1 MSLVLAVLASVA
13 RVTCYLPPVDA
24 TIVEPFVDAP
34 CPYCAGGHRGVE
46 YDVSPGTPVR
56 AAAPGVVTFDGVV
69 AGTRYVVVLGDD
81 GLSATYGMLASS
93 STSDGARVRVG
104 EVIARAGS
112 RLYFGLRRDDTYL
125 DPERYLGV
133 ARHRPRLIPSSGL
146 PGRPSRPMPPTC
158 PAAASAR

>member
-1 MSLVLAVLASVA
+1 MGLVLTMLVTLA

-24 TIVEPFVDAP
+24 PIVEPFVEPP

-46 YDVSPGTPVR
+46 YDVAPGTPVR
-56 AAAPGVVTFDGVV
+56 AAAPGVVTFAGVV

-93 STSDGARVRVG
+93 SVAQGERIRVG
-104 EVIARAGS
+104 EVIGRTGH
-112 RLYFGLRRDDTYL
+112 RLYFGLRRDETYV
-125 DPERYLGV
+125 DPEHYLGV
-133 ARHRPRLIPSSGL
+133 VRHRPRLIPSSGL